1 MFDIFQEENLRLK
14 RDLASLRQVIIAAE
28 PTVMVDGRF
37 EEMITTPEKTITIA
51 QALIS
56 KLTCMQRQNQ
66 LV

>member
-1 MFDIFQEENLRLK
+1 MFDLFQEENQRLK

-37 EEMITTPEKTITIA
+37 EEMITTPGKTIPIA
-51 QALIS
+51 QALIAE
-56 KLTCMQRQNQ
+56 LTQAQRSSQ

>member
-37 EEMITTPEKTITIA
+37 EEMITTPGSTIQIA
-51 QALIS
+51 KALIAEI
-56 KLTCMQRQNQ
+56 TQGRQQ
-66 LV
+66 GQMV

>member
-1 MFDIFQEENLRLK
+1 MFDLFQEENQRLK

-37 EEMITTPEKTITIA
+37 EEMITTPGKTITIA
-51 QALIS
+51 QSLIAEM
-56 KLTCMQRQNQ
+56 TRARQEAQ

>member
-1 MFDIFQEENLRLK
+1 MFDLFQEENQRLK

-37 EEMITTPEKTITIA
+37 EEMITTPGKTINIA

-56 KLTCMQRQNQ
+56 ELTHAQRQNQ
-66 LV
+66 LA